1 MNKSWKNTR
10 EAIKSFADEL
20 VCNECEKEPIDAMR
34 YTNCGHFFC
43 QQCVGNDSICI
54 KCDTPVQPTEIQSDP
69 IIRSLASYCNQ
80 LAEIIQEK
88 DLWNAI
94 SNASSTLQAS
104 SVVVKAG
111 SKDTNLK
118 SKQPFIPKR
127 NINKS
132 NAKGET
138 PLHVACLK
146 NDEKRVKFLLAAGA
160 NPNTKDNAHWT
171 PLQEVVSYGFTNICQ
186 LLLECGALSNVPGA
200 ENRTALHEAAI
211 SNRLVEAKM
220 LLQYSA
226 RKDVYDKHGKKPID
240 YCKPFGHL
248 WNVLEEK
255 NELDDTFGRITNL
268 NSTLDQ
274 TFSATQ
280 SVGAFVIFASNLR
293 EENNKRLHEMAVK
306 HKVKVTSVFRSIV
319 SHVIVEANNQNIVQ
333 LSYDVMMAVLR
344 GIWLLN
350 SEWIQLAMDVD
361 DILKVDLE
369 LFEISGIPVQGIP
382 RKARESAQNQNPG
395 LFNQCYFYFA
405 LHASD
410 SYCVSGMQLTRDE
423 LMRLVEAGNGKIL
436 KREPYPEDIKYREQI
451 IPFHIANEP
460 SHPLYKC
467 IHYII
472 YVPGKDEPRI
482 KYNMP
487 HIKTLPLLWL
497 IECIEKFTLVD
508 PSHIGLL

>member
-1 MNKSWKNTR
+1 M
-10 EAIKSFADEL
+10 
-20 VCNECEKEPIDAMR
+20 
-34 YTNCGHFFC
+34 
-43 QQCVGNDSICI
+43 
-54 KCDTPVQPTEIQSDP
+54 
-69 IIRSLASYCNQ
+69 
-80 LAEIIQEK
+80 
-88 DLWNAI
+88 
-94 SNASSTLQAS
+94 
-104 SVVVKAG
+104 KAG
-111 SKDTNLK
+111 SKDTCLK
-118 SKQPFIPKR
+118 SKQPIIPKG

-138 PLHVACLK
+138 LLHAACLK
-146 NDEKRVKFLLAAGA
+146 RNENHIKSLLAAGA
-160 NPNTKDNAHWT
+160 NPNTKDNANWT

-186 LLLECGALSNVPGA
+186 LLLECGALPNIPGA

-226 RKDVYDKHGKKPID
+226 KKHVYDIHGKKPID
-240 YCKPFGHL
+240 YCKPFEDL
-248 WNVLEEK
+248 WNVLKEE

-274 TFSATQ
+274 SFSATQ

-293 EENNKRLHEMAVK
+293 EENNKCLHEMALK

-333 LSYDVMMAVLR
+333 LSYNVMMAILR

-369 LFEISGIPVQGIP
+369 LFEISGGPVQGIP

-410 SYCVSGMQLTRDE
+410 SYYVSGMQLTRND

-436 KREPYPEDIKYREQI
+436 KREPNPEDIKYRDQI
-451 IPFHIANEP
+451 IPFHIANKP

-472 YVPGKDEPRI
+472 YVPGKDEPRV
-482 KYNMP
+482 KYNMS